1 MKLSE
6 MNTVQLERALCELA
20 VPMGNIGKNQKIG
33 EKMRE
38 ISSSIV
44 GKTKIEAFS
53 EIFCDVLPILLREHA
68 GDLHAIVAALTGKTT
83 DEIAHQNGFQT
94 IKEAKASI
102 DKDFLDFFK

>member
-20 VPMGNIGKNQKIG
+20 APMGNIGKNQKIS

-38 ISSSIV
+38 ISASLN

-53 EIFCDVLPILLREHA
+53 EVFSGVLPILLREHA
-68 GDLHAIVAALTGKTT
+68 GDLHAIVGALTGKTP
-83 DEIAHQNGFQT
+83 DETAHQNGFQT

>member
-20 VPMGNIGKNQKIG
+20 APMGNIGKNQEIG

-38 ISSSIV
+38 ISASV
-44 GKTKIEAFS
+44 DRKTKIEAFS
-53 EIFCDVLPILLREHA
+53 EIFSSVLPILLTEHA
-68 GDLHAIVAALTGKTT
+68 GDLHAIIAALTGKTP

-94 IKEAKASI
+94 IKEAKSSI